1 MWALQSWL
9 SVLTVT
15 ATLYVNFWDQKQVK
29 KIYKFELINHNVQ
42 IIENSI
48 QSDEIMDFKNDAIK
62 YKYV

>member
-29 KIYKFELINHNVQ
+29 NIYKFELINHNVQ

>member
-42 IIENSI
+42 IIENST